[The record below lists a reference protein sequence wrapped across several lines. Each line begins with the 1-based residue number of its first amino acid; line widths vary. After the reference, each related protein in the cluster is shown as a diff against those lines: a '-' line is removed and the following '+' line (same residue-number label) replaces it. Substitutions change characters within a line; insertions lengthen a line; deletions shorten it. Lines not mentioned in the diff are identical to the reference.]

1 MGSYRILKACG
12 SGKLSEVYCAQ
23 NLQVGR
29 KVAIRLMHNVVA
41 PKSAQEEEF
50 LAFGKKL
57 VSLSPEEVACC
68 QAFGILGDGRP
79 YLVYEW
85 LEGDRTEAGSSGE
98 VLEPAVES
106 IAEAL
111 GENSSGLVPANISI
125 DNRGKKK
132 LAGFDWIAGI
142 SITNLGNESRLVE
155 LKNILGSE
163 TAENGYQRIAS
174 ELQAEFSSDKMAPG
188 LQVGALID
196 DSYRILS
203 ILGQGGMGCVY
214 EAEHTRLPQRVA
226 IKVISGSYT
235 EDSLVRFRRE
245 AEISSSLG
253 HPNIVKVYDFN
264 TLSEGTPYMVM
275 EYLEGEELSK
285 AISKGPFS
293 LERSVRIVRGIGSAL
308 SAVHDIGVVHRDL
321 KPQNVFLRKLKAGST
336 AGEHAMVLDF
346 GVSKRIDAEQS
357 LTVANAVVGTPRYMS
372 PEQAKG
378 ENEDVSA
385 LSDQFALGVLAYEML
400 AGRPAFTRGDIS
412 EVIYRVCHVDPP
424 KLASLGLSLPDYV
437 SAAVERAM
445 SKVSKDR
452 FSSVAAFVS
461 AFCGEDS
468 GECSVVEDR
477 LDVSEPVESD
487 NIETVATV
495 INQRVPKTR
504 TGDSP
509 PDPAKF
515 VEEQPSTQSRTPVLV
530 WGILLAGFGLVALGT
545 VKYWGADESSVST
558 RTGVENTR
566 DARVDG
572 AVVAEADAVTDAGEA
587 VANDPVSDAHVTTS
601 IVDASRVRRPEK
613 NASPSQGLSQ
623 AAQLA
628 YVGAKKLLQ
637 AGRYQEARRVIGRTP
652 ALAKS
657 SQGRALTVKSY
668 CGEGN
673 FGAAKDWIAR
683 VNRSSRGAVR
693 KYCSS
698 RHGIDL

>member
-1 MGSYRILKACG
+1 MGNYRILNVCG
-12 SGKLSEVYCAQ
+12 SGKLSQVYCAQ

-29 KVAIRLMHNVVA
+29 KVALRLMHKVVA
-41 PKSAQEEEF
+41 PKSAQEDEF
-50 LAFGKKL
+50 LGFGKKL
-57 VSLSPEEVACC
+57 VSLALEEVARC
-68 QAFGILGDGRP
+68 QAFGVLGDGRP

-85 LEGDRTEAGSSGE
+85 LDGEQAEADTNFE
-98 VLEPAVES
+98 VVES
-106 IAEAL
+106 VAKAL
-111 GENSSGLVPANISI
+111 GESSSGLVPSDRSI

-132 LAGFDWIAGI
+132 LVGFDWIEGGTI
-142 SITNLGNESRLVE
+142 PSLGDESRLVN
-155 LKNILGSE
+155 LNNILGSE
-163 TAENGYQRIAS
+163 TAENGYQKIAS
-174 ELQAEFSSDKMAPG
+174 ELQAEFSSDKMAAG

-226 IKVISGSYT
+226 IKVVSGTYT

-264 TLSEGTPYMVM
+264 TLPEGTPYMVM

-285 AISKGPFS
+285 AISQGPFS

-321 KPQNVFLRKLKAGST
+321 KPQNVFLRKLKAGSS

-461 AFCGEDS
+461 AFCGEASSDVS
-468 GECSVVEDR
+468 AVENR
-477 LDVSEPVESD
+477 PDVSESVDPD
-487 NIETVATV
+487 DIETVATV
-495 INQRVPKTR
+495 INQRGSKTR
-504 TGDSP
+504 TVDSP
-509 PDPAKF
+509 SGPVKL
-515 VEEQPSTQSRTPVLV
+515 VEEHPSSQPRTPVLV
-530 WGILLAGFGLVALGT
+530 WGILLAGLGLLALGA
-545 VKYWGADESSVST
+545 VKYLGTDESSLST
-558 RTGVENTR
+558 RTDVETTR
-566 DARVDG
+566 GARIDG
-572 AVVAEADAVTDAGEA
+572 AVVQVPVAVIDTGEPMADAH
-587 VANDPVSDAHVTTS
+587 VSDAHVT
-601 IVDASRVRRPEK
+601 IAVVDASRVRRPDK
-613 NASPSQGLSQ
+613 TILPSQGLPQ
-623 AAQLA
+623 AAELA
-628 YVGAKKLLQ
+628 YVGAKKLLR
-637 AGRYQEARRVIGRTP
+637 AGRYHEARRVVGRTP

-657 SQGRALTVKSY
+657 SQGRALTVMSY

-683 VNRSSRGAVR
+683 VNRSGRRAVR

-698 RHGIDL
+698 KHGIDL